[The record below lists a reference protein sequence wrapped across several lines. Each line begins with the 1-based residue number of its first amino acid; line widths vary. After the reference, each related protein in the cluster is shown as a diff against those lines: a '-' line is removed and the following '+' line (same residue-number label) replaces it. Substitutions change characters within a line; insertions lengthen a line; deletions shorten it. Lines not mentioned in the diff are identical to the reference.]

1 MRKISCCSLVY
12 CAGLVT
18 LLCTFPAQNARASL
32 SDKGRLVTGFAAAAA
47 AEYTRFIQMTSSA
60 RAVVLATR
68 PAAESPRRARP
79 LGAARADRPVVT
91 AAAAGT
97 GQAGYVHYFLI
108 RMPDETLEVQ
118 VGVELSDQQIAWS
131 FPELGVVVS
140 PFIESGVVSAGGKD
154 YEVWHLYGIR
164 PFPDDAAMAGLQKA
178 LPDRV
183 RSWVEGK
190 TPYCDND
197 GPRSTCMSCLGFVLR
212 VLFPGRNS
220 AYPDLPRDFW
230 RAGTAS
236 RYTTRDLLLYL
247 TGMLELP
254 TREARL
260 QRIARLALPDDLRDD
275 LEALVYSMG
284 ATESAAAASTGSPAS
299 SARKRAD
306 ERAAKTGHRA
316 AQRRRL

>member
-1 MRKISCCSLVY
+1 MRKIACCRLVC

-18 LLCTFPAQNARASL
+18 LLCTFPAQNARASFPA
-32 SDKGRLVTGFAAAAA
+32 KARPVTGFAAAAA
-47 AEYTRFIQMTSSA
+47 AEYTRFLEMTSSA
-60 RAVVLATR
+60 RAVVFASK
-68 PAAESPRRARP
+68 PAAEGLRRARP
-79 LGAARADRPVVT
+79 SGTARADRPVVT

-118 VGVELSDQQIAWS
+118 IGIELADQQIAWS
-131 FPELGVVVS
+131 FPELGVGVS

-154 YEVWHLYGIR
+154 YEVWHLYGLR
-164 PFPDDAAMAGLQKA
+164 PFPDDAAMAALQKA
-178 LPDRV
+178 LAV
-183 RSWVEGK
+183 RIRPWIERK
-190 TPYCDND
+190 TPYCEDD
-197 GPRSTCMSCLGFVLR
+197 GPRSACMSCLGFVLR

-260 QRIARLALPDDLRDD
+260 QRIARLALPDELRDD

-284 ATESAAAASTGSPAS
+284 ATESAAAAGAGSP
-299 SARKRAD
+299 RKRAD
-306 ERAAKTGHRA
+306 DRAAKAGHRA
-316 AQRRRL
+316 NQRRRL